1 MNKAKKI
8 MFSCAIAT
16 VLVVGVSAAIYTQ
29 HSSPATTVAPQYSD
43 PSAPGFVKISRTEYE
58 RMSDIVILVNKGE
71 LPVSALKD
79 AEPLLERSPEYI
91 TKKTRAEYN
100 ALKK

>member
-8 MFSCAIAT
+8 MFSSAIAT
-16 VLVVGVSAAIYTQ
+16 VLVVGVSAAVYTQ
-29 HSSPATTVAPQYSD
+29 HSSPVAPQYSD
-43 PSAPGFVKISRTEYE
+43 PSAPGYVKISRTEYE
-58 RMSDIVILVNKGE
+58 RMSDIVIAVNKGE

-79 AEPLLERSPEYI
+79 AEPLLERSPESI